1 MCPRR
6 NRGERFEADCVDGGG
21 SSTKLSAAPGESRE
35 TMFRAFERRA
45 AERMSGQR
53 RLRGGKREL
62 IAVVAVSI
70 DSSVKA
76 VRERM
81 TRRARPLSV
90 SRLAVVLAL
99 VGALLA
105 PFAAA
110 LNKNDLYPYTTP
122 GSSILQSDVNGLLL
136 SAETIL
142 KTPIAF
148 YDKIFNS
155 IFVSTAVYIYFYL
168 LVICFSR
175 LSILIYFALISFPCV
190 STD

>member
-1 MCPRR
+1 
-6 NRGERFEADCVDGGG
+6 
-21 SSTKLSAAPGESRE
+21 
-35 TMFRAFERRA
+35 MFRAFERRA

-62 IAVVAVSI
+62 IVVVAVSI

-122 GSSILQSDVNGLLL
+122 GSSILQSDANGLLL

-155 IFVSTAVYIYFYL
+155 IFVSTPVYIYIFL
-168 LVICFSR
+168 FVGDLF
-175 LSILIYFALISFPCV
+175 L
-190 STD
+190 

>member
-1 MCPRR
+1 
-6 NRGERFEADCVDGGG
+6 
-21 SSTKLSAAPGESRE
+21 
-35 TMFRAFERRA
+35 MFRAFERRA

-62 IAVVAVSI
+62 IVVVAVSI

-155 IFVSTAVYIYFYL
+155 IFVSTPVYIFFFFIYL
-168 LVICFSR
+168 SMICFSR
-175 LSILIYFALISFPCV
+175 LLILIYSILISFPCV
-190 STD
+190 STDRLEKVRLVESFRDKMFYITR